1 MELRHLTTLHEPTPL
16 GIDPGCAPYFG
27 WHLHSETLNT
37 RQTACRLQVCG
48 PDGTVLWDTGRVE
61 SGQAAFVPYRG
72 PALCPRTRYTWTVT
86 AWDNHGGTAAA
97 ASWFET
103 ALAPADW
110 QATWM
115 RTPRAYTQRH
125 KGFGTQPPATL
136 FRRAF
141 TLQAAPQHARLYLT
155 CLGVYRLTV
164 NGKRPDDRE
173 FAPEHTSYRKTLCY
187 QTYDVTSL
195 LHAGENVLGVEV
207 GDG

>member
-27 WHLHSETLNT
+27 WQLHSETLNT
-37 RQTACRLQVCG
+37 RQIACRLQVCA
-48 PDGTVLWDTGRVE
+48 PDGAVLWDTGRQE
-61 SGQAAFVPYRG
+61 TGQAAFVPYRG

-115 RTPRAYTQRH
+115 RTGTRALAPSRPPRCSARRSHCKQRPKPH
-125 KGFGTQPPATL
+125 GCT
-136 FRRAF
+136 
-141 TLQAAPQHARLYLT
+141 
-155 CLGVYRLTV
+155 
-164 NGKRPDDRE
+164 
-173 FAPEHTSYRKTLCY
+173 
-187 QTYDVTSL
+187 
-195 LHAGENVLGVEV
+195 
-207 GDG
+207 